1 MKRPQ
6 GFINMATGELINSN
20 FLQLKQSSKR
30 NYYQHE
36 SDLETILRNES
47 LDTVEEDDEILPT
60 IDITKEDLITL
71 VSPK

>member
-20 FLQLKQSSKR
+20 FLQLRQSSKR
-30 NYYQHE
+30 YHYQHE

-47 LDTVEEDDEILPT
+47 LDTVEEEDEILPT